1 MGENVGSIYY
11 TVEADTSDLVN
22 SSGAADK
29 SLDRL
34 QGSMRSTDKEAQ
46 RLGEGISKLAAAI
59 KVVIAASALREMASM
74 VQKYQE
80 MADRVRLASSS
91 VEEFNAV
98 QARLVTT
105 ANGTYRS
112 LSEAQ
117 ELYIRTADS
126 LRSLG
131 YTTAQAMDVQD
142 SLSFAFVTNA
152 TSADRAG
159 AAIDAFSK
167 SINTGKVAA
176 DQWETISSAVPTII
190 NQIAEASGKSASE
203 VRALGAAGKLTAT
216 QLSEGLRKSLDDN
229 AKAAA
234 GMTNNLTDA
243 GVRVRTAFTQ
253 VLVSLEEQTGVL
265 DKVTN
270 GIIAAADAMLNFG
283 QDSGKMA
290 SFLQVATSAAAA
302 WAAVIAGRVL
312 SSMGAW
318 LVAQGQ
324 AIVAFQQRTAAETAA
339 AAAEMRRVSVE
350 REAAAAAV
358 QTAAAEYAAARGT
371 NAQMIAQDALTA
383 ARARAAAAV
392 SAYTAVQVRANAV
405 ASAGTVVMSGL
416 RSALAFLGGPAGVIL
431 LAATAFTIFATN
443 AKTASVEVQGLDTA
457 VKDLTRS
464 QAALQNLK
472 IDEALTQLADNA
484 ENARR
489 TVETMKNLMGTVDP
503 GSERYA
509 RLNKVLVEQEAAYE
523 GASTKIRTYMQRQE
537 ELKKVLSGAAAP
549 KGAPTTNPVLTNPSS
564 PGTSTD
570 KAATAEKKRLAEIK
584 RGTLENEE
592 AIGKLS
598 QQLAQAGLK
607 AQDLA
612 EAQAV
617 MSLNE
622 YATPEQIAQVKALAD
637 ALYQAEQAKA
647 NKQLLGQVDPIAGE
661 QQQFEAQLENLK
673 KLNEAKLL
681 EDSRYLELKGQLEQ
695 DHADKMKALDEERFR
710 QASVGN
716 EMLMSTLDQVQKA
729 GTDATVGLI
738 TGADNGTEAV
748 QQLAGALLNEVV
760 GALWQVG
767 IAQVKSIVMGQTA
780 SAAATAQGVAEAGT
794 LAAAYA
800 PAAAAASVAS
810 FGSAAV
816 AGLSAM
822 AAAIPA
828 MIGLVSGGRQY
839 GGGVQANGLYR
850 INENG
855 APEVFNAANGQQYML
870 PNTKGEV
877 VSNKDANSGS
887 AGVNVIVNLNED
899 PARAGQVQQSASSDG
914 AVQIDAWV
922 ADLMGDGKT
931 SKAISQAFGIRR
943 RGT

>member
-46 RLGEGISKLAAAI
+46 RLGEGISKLASAI
-59 KVVIAASALREMASM
+59 KVVIAASALREMANM

-142 SLSFAFVTNA
+142 SLSYAFVTNA

-176 DQWETISSAVPTII
+176 DQWETISSAVPTVI

-243 GVRVRTAFTQ
+243 GVRVRIAFTQ

-270 GIIAAADAMLNFG
+270 GIIAAADAMLSFG

-290 SFLQVATSAAAA
+290 SFLQAATTAAAA

-392 SAYTAVQVRANAV
+392 TAYTAVQVRANAV
-405 ASAGTVVMSGL
+405 ASAGTVVMTGL

-431 LAATAFTIFATN
+431 LAATAFTVFATN
-443 AKTASVEVQGLDTA
+443 AKGAATEVQGLDTA

-472 IDEALTQLADNA
+472 IDEALGPLVEQA

-489 TVETMKNLMGTVDP
+489 LVQTMRTLTATMDP
-503 GSERYA
+503 ASERFA
-509 RLNKVLVEQEAAYE
+509 SFNKTLVEQEANYE
-523 GASTKIRTYMQRQE
+523 ATSQKIREYMRRQE
-537 ELKKVLSGAAAP
+537 ELKRVLSGSTAP
-549 KGAPTTNPVLTNPSS
+549 KSSPTDNPVLTNPTS
-564 PGTSTD
+564 PGTGTD
-570 KAATAEKKRLAEIK
+570 KAAAAAKKRAAEIK

-637 ALYQAEQAKA
+637 ALYKAEQAKA

-661 QQQFEAQLENLK
+661 QQQYEAQLENLK

-738 TGADNGTEAV
+738 TGANNGTDAV

-767 IAQVKSIVMGQTA
+767 IAQVKSIIMGQAA
-780 SAAATAQGVAEAGT
+780 SAAATAQGVAQAGT
-794 LAAAYA
+794 LATAYA

-839 GGGVQANGLYR
+839 GGGVNANGMYR

-855 APEVFNAANGQQYML
+855 APEVFNAANGRQYML
-870 PNTKGEV
+870 PNTRGEV
-877 VSNKDANSGS
+877 VSNREAAGGS
-887 AGVNVIVNLNED
+887 AGQAAPQINIYGAPE
-899 PARAGQVQQSASSDG
+899 GTQVKSRVRDDQYIIDVVLGSMLTDG
-914 AVQIDAWV
+914 EIHQ
-922 ADLMGDGKT
+922 GFSGKYGMQT
-931 SKAISQAFGIRR
+931 V
-943 RGT
+943 GT

>member
-59 KVVIAASALREMASM
+59 KVVIAASALREMADM

-91 VEEFNAV
+91 VQEFNAV

-142 SLSFAFVTNA
+142 SLSYAFVTNA

-176 DQWETISSAVPTII
+176 DQWETISSAVPTVI

-270 GIIAAADAMLNFG
+270 GIIAAADAMLSFG

-324 AIVAFQQRTAAETAA
+324 AIVAFQQRTAAESAA

-392 SAYTAVQVRANAV
+392 TAYTAVQVRANAV
-405 ASAGTVVMSGL
+405 ASAGTVVMTGL

-431 LAATAFTIFATN
+431 LAATAFTVFATN

-537 ELKKVLSGAAAP
+537 ELKNVLSGAAAP
-549 KGAPTTNPVLTNPSS
+549 KGAPTAPPVLTNPST
-564 PGTSTD
+564 PGTGAD

-622 YATPEQIAQVKALAD
+622 YATPEQIAQMKALAD

-647 NKQLLGQVDPIAGE
+647 NKQLLGQVDPLAGE

-681 EDSRYLELKGQLEQ
+681 EDARYLELKGQLEQ
-695 DHADKMKALDEERFR
+695 DHAEKMKALDEERFR
-710 QASVGN
+710 QASIGN

-738 TGADNGTEAV
+738 TGANNGTDAV

-767 IAQVKSIVMGQTA
+767 IAQVKSIVMGQAA
-780 SAAATAQGVAEAGT
+780 SAAATAQGVAQAGT
-794 LAAAYA
+794 LATAYA

-828 MIGLVSGGRQY
+828 MVGLVAGGRQY
-839 GGGVQANGLYR
+839 GGGVNANGMYR

-855 APEVFNAANGQQYML
+855 APEVFNAANGRQYML
-870 PNTKGEV
+870 PNTRGEV
-877 VSNKDANSGS
+877 ISNGDASKQ
-887 AGVNVIVNLNED
+887 GVKVELHLHENPN
-899 PARAGQVQQSASSDG
+899 RAGQVEQQRGQDG
-914 AVQIDAWV
+914 TVMVSAWV
-922 ADLMGDGKT
+922 ASLMGDGEVH
-931 SKAISQAFGIRR
+931 QALQGKY
-943 RGT
+943 GLQTVGQ